1 MATRYPGESLWT
13 NLPPPAECLAILV
26 GCAELIVSGIGGL
39 SDAAAFGKSYGVEID
54 SPAAAVETTNKE
66 PPAPPPL
73 LTRNQKTQKALVQAI
88 SFRNIQNGAVI
99 LTLACYTRDRKAL
112 GFALLYGAM
121 SSLADAAIVS
131 KYGIKE
137 LAGAH
142 GVTMLNYLMLG
153 GSLLYWARSDPWPFV
168 GRV

>member
-39 SDAAAFGKSYGVEID
+39 SDASAFGKSYGVEID
-54 SPAAAVETTNKE
+54 TPPAVAENKE
-66 PPAPPPL
+66 APP

-88 SFRNIQNGAVI
+88 SFRNIQNGALI

-112 GFALLYGAM
+112 GFAVLYGAM
-121 SSLADAAIVS
+121 SSLADAAIVK
-131 KYGIKE
+131 KYGIQE

-142 GVTMLNYLMLG
+142 GVTMLNYLMVG
-153 GSLLYWARSDPWPFV
+153 GSLLYWARNDPWPFV
-168 GRV
+168 GKA